1 MKQFKYKIVSLL
13 LIIVAFFVTSCELTD
28 VTDIDPVYKISE
40 NNVITNLNQ
49 AQTVLDGTY
58 GVLIDGEAFVTDL
71 PALTSMMG
79 LSMKPGVYGN
89 KFENQFF
96 QNSVNSENY
105 RLDVIYLKLYLLIN
119 NANHVISKTAKLET
133 TNPRK
138 QEIIAEAKIL
148 RGLAHF
154 YLLRLWGEFYDTSS
168 NNGIILQLE
177 PVSSVD
183 PKPKST
189 VSEAYSAILEDLE
202 YGIQYGPDFND
213 ALYTSNLLAKALKS
227 KVLLYK
233 KDYSAAAQ
241 LALEVLD
248 SNERTLETN
257 FGDIFT
263 KKTTNPNEVLFLTPF
278 DNENDRNNKTFFD
291 MLIYTLSDYYV
302 TNLTA
307 DTRKSA
313 AISTNP
319 YFGTPRNN
327 KFVDPTNM
335 QGPDTEYVLRL
346 GEVYLI
352 YAEAVLRGNDDII
365 KSQDALNKIRVR
377 VGKTLLSI
385 SDKEILLKEIRNEKF
400 LELGAESG
408 EDWFDLVRY
417 YKEGTIDINDY
428 KPLASDSK
436 LILPFPFKT
445 VLASNNI
452 LIQNT
457 GY

>member
-1 MKQFKYKIVSLL
+1 MKQFKQKIVSLL
-13 LIIVAFFVTSCELTD
+13 IITAAFVFTSCEIMD
-28 VTDIDPVYKISE
+28 VTDIDPVFLISE
-40 NNVITNLNQ
+40 NNAITTLSQ

-58 GVLIDGEAFVTDL
+58 GVLIDQEAFVTDL
-71 PALTSMMG
+71 SALTSMMG

-89 KFENQFF
+89 SFENQFF
-96 QNSVNSENY
+96 INSVNSENY
-105 RLDVIYLKLYLLIN
+105 RLDAIYLKLYLLLN
-119 NANHVISKTAKLET
+119 NANHIISKTPKIET
-133 TNPRK
+133 DNPRK

-168 NNGIILQLE
+168 SNGIILQLE
-177 PVSSVD
+177 PVSSVA

-189 VSEAYSAILEDLE
+189 VLEAYDAILEDFE
-202 YGIQYGPDFND
+202 YGIQYGPAFND
-213 ALYTSNLLAKALKS
+213 ALYTSSLLAKALKS

-233 KDYSAAAQ
+233 KEYSAAAQ
-241 LALEVLD
+241 LALEVLN

-278 DNENDRNNKTFFD
+278 DTNNDRNNKTFFTT
-291 MLIYTLSDYYV
+291 LIYTLSDYYV

-307 DTRKSA
+307 DPRKDA
-313 AISTNP
+313 AITTNP
-319 YFGTPRNN
+319 FFGTPRNN
-327 KFVDPTNM
+327 KFVNPTSLFS
-335 QGPDTEYVLRL
+335 PDTEYVLRL

-352 YAEAVLRGNDDII
+352 YAEAVLRGDNDII
-365 KSQDALNKIRVR
+365 KSQNALNKIRDR
-377 VGKTLLSI
+377 VGKTPLSF
-385 SDKEILLKEIRNEKF
+385 SDKELLLKEIRNEKF
-400 LELGAESG
+400 LELGAENG

-428 KPLASDSK
+428 KTISSDSK

-445 VLASNNI
+445 VSVSNNI